1 MESLPK
7 LCIAERVTAARQRRH
22 EYRLGVAMIPAKTAA
37 ESKAQLR
44 KTMGFWDVLLFNIA
58 TVLGPRWIA
67 AAGHNGT
74 SSISLW
80 IIAAVFFFVPGALVI
95 NELSSRFPEEG
106 GLYAWSR
113 EAFGP
118 FHGFVAGWTYWIYTV
133 FYFPGLLLASA
144 SMAAYI
150 FGGRGA
156 ALAQDRTFL
165 LTVSLGLLVVAVAL
179 NIVGLNIGKW
189 LQNAGGAGTYAPL
202 LMLAGVAAILCFVHG
217 SATHFT
223 LSNMLPAWNWDTVNF
238 WSQIAFAFTGLE
250 LVSAMS
256 EEVRDPRRTLPRAV
270 FGAGALIAL
279 MYIAGTFAILALVP
293 AADIDPQ
300 SGVFHAITSGSVA
313 LRIGA
318 LGVLAAVLVTVGN
331 AGGVGSTVA
340 GIARVPF
347 VVGIDRYLPAAFG
360 KIHSR
365 WKTPYVSILVQA
377 IASGAILLVSQISE
391 TTRGAYQF
399 LVDAAIILYFIPFL
413 YMFAAVIRLAH
424 RGDRESNPNA
434 VLVPGGVAGVWI
446 CGGLGFLVV
455 LIGIV
460 VSLVPPGDSSNKLGF
475 ELKLLLGTAASILLG
490 LILYWR
496 GVRQKQA
503 DL

>member
-1 MESLPK
+1 M
-7 LCIAERVTAARQRRH
+7 TF
-22 EYRLGVAMIPAKTAA
+22 PAPP
-37 ESKAQLR
+37 SHDPKAQLR

-80 IIAAVFFFVPGALVI
+80 VIAAVFFFVPGALVI

-106 GLYAWSR
+106 GLYSWSK
-113 EAFGP
+113 EAFGD

-144 SMAAYI
+144 SMAGYI
-150 FGGRGA
+150 LGGRGA
-156 ALAQDRTFL
+156 QLAQDRTFL
-165 LTVSLGLLVVAVAL
+165 LSVSLGLLLVAVVL
-179 NIVGLNIGKW
+179 NIIGLNIGKW
-189 LQNAGGAGTYAPL
+189 LQNAGGVGTYLPL
-202 LMLAGVAAILCFVHG
+202 LILAVVAVIVVFKHG

-223 LSNMLPAWNWDTVNF
+223 LRNMMPAWNWDTVNF

-279 MYIAGTFAILALVP
+279 MYIGGTFAILALLP
-293 AADIDPQ
+293 AASIDPQ
-300 SGVFHAITSGSVA
+300 SGVFSAITVGSVA
-313 LRIGA
+313 LKIGL
-318 LGVLAAVLVTVGN
+318 LGVLAAMLVTVGN

-360 KIHSR
+360 KIHPK
-365 WKTPYVSILVQA
+365 WKTPYISILVQA
-377 IASGAILLVSQISE
+377 VLSGTILVLSQIQAEERYRWLPTCCQCRDHSLFHSISLHVCCCDPACDSE
-391 TTRGAYQF
+391 GSQ
-399 LVDAAIILYFIPFL
+399 
-413 YMFAAVIRLAH
+413 
-424 RGDRESNPNA
+424 GESACSACSRRNCRCMDLRRA
-434 VLVPGGVAGVWI
+434 WI
-446 CGGLGFLVV
+446 SGGLGRHYLVV
-455 LIGIV
+455 FPARGNERDQLRVAAGGWNFRSILIG
-460 VSLVPPGDSSNKLGF
+460 LV
-475 ELKLLLGTAASILLG
+475 
-490 LILYWR
+490 LYWR
-496 GVRQKQA
+496 GARSKKTVDFGKV
-503 DL
+503 